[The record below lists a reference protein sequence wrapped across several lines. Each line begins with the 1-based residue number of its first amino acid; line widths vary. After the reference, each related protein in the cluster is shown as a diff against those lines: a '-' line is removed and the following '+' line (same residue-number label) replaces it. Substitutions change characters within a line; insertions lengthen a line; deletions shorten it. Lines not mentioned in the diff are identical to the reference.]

1 MRPDSLTNTK
11 TKNVFQQQ
19 NCTNKQQPP
28 TPRETPE
35 HEHTVIAWML
45 ATTIHTSNTTPHH
58 QDEATT
64 NPPPHTRGPRACCL
78 RTQQCAW
85 RSRRRGTSPA
95 DTFVVAHPPAPT
107 TGAGALSL
115 TAMNPHIEQGTGEKT
130 VSVLLRK
137 EVIQPHLPVRLP
149 CYDFVPIADPTFDS
163 SPPKRV
169 RPLASGVT
177 DFHDV
182 TGGVYKARERIHRS
196 VADLR
201 LLATPTSRGRVAD
214 PDPN

>member
-107 TGAGALSL
+107 TGAADHPQ
-115 TAMNPHIEQGTGEKT
+115 TRRTPTIKQAPGEKPEP
-130 VSVLLRK
+130 LPLRK
-137 EVIQPHLPVRLP
+137 EGIKRTLRDGLPV
-149 CYDFVPIADPTFDS
+149 TDS
-163 SPPKRV
+163 
-169 RPLASGVT
+169 
-177 DFHDV
+177 
-182 TGGVYKARERIHRS
+182 ARS
-196 VADLR
+196 
-201 LLATPTSRGRVAD
+201 
-214 PDPN
+214 